1 VNRWVSASLAAFSG
15 LRDPDPDRRAY
26 RRSAVRIGLRVAVVS
41 AVLVFS
47 VIMLVVAYLVW
58 QLTPAQQQE
67 PHGPEDIHVYLDT
80 VDLLIAVLAV
90 GGFAVLMAGAATWVI
105 ARRAVRPL
113 AEAYR
118 LQRTFVADASHELR
132 TPLTVLSARVQE
144 LQTMLPP
151 GTEPRVV
158 ADELR
163 TDTKALVNVVDD
175 LLATAAGRSDEDAVA
190 SLEDALHGA
199 TSDMRVLAEERTVRL
214 VVQPGRVLVRLS
226 PTQLRRCLVALIDNA
241 IGHSNPGGT
250 VWVENE
256 VTRDDVVIRVRDE
269 GDGIMGIAPRRVFDR
284 FAHGTPSETAPRTR
298 TSNGIGLALV
308 REIAVRAGGDVH
320 VEHTGPTGT
329 VFALTLPVVPYG
341 HDQPS
346 MHGVRRRSA

>member
-1 VNRWVSASLAAFSG
+1 VKRWVSAIEAAFNG
-15 LRDPDPDRRAY
+15 LRDADPDRRAY

-41 AVLVFS
+41 AALVFS

-80 VDLLIAVLAV
+80 VDLLIAVFAV

-163 TDTKALVNVVDD
+163 TDTKALVDVVDD

-190 SLEDALHGA
+190 SLEDALHAA

-241 IGHSNPGGT
+241 IGHSNLGGA

-256 VTRDDVVIRVRDE
+256 VTRDEVVIRVRDE
-269 GDGIMGIAPRRVFDR
+269 GHGILGIAPRRVFDR
-284 FAHGTPSETAPRTR
+284 FAHGTPPETAPRTR

-308 REIAVRAGGDVH
+308 REIAVRAGGDVR
-320 VEHTGPTGT
+320 VEHTGHTGT

-341 HDQPS
+341 QDLSS
-346 MHGVRRRSA
+346 MRGARRRSA